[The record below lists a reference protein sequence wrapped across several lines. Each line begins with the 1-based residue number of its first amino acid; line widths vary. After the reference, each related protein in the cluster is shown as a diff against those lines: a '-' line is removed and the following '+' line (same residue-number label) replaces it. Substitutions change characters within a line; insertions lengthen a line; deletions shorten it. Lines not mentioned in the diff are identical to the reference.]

1 MTCPKVV
8 LRLITPMIRAS
19 PHTPESV
26 PSSAFYPQYL
36 SDGIILTT
44 RPCVP
49 ESDRSA
55 RCESEQMSETLREQ
69 AAAHT
74 SFFTLTHPL

>member
-1 MTCPKVV
+1 
-8 LRLITPMIRAS
+8 MIRAS

-26 PSSAFYPQYL
+26 PSSAFCPQYL
-36 SDGIILTT
+36 SDGIVLTI

-55 RCESEQMSETLREQ
+55 RCESEQMSETLKEQ
-69 AAAHT
+69 AVVRT